1 MTTKKPLV
9 VIKRKK
15 KTLNDQKN
23 SGNKDPL
30 KEKELKI
37 EDIKAEIMTALGQ
50 SADLKIDDIKI
61 AETDGLL
68 LFLESMID
76 TTLLKESFINKKMFQ
91 TKQEFDLTT
100 KEGLTAFVSKS
111 LVVQVFNS

>member
-15 KTLNDQKN
+15 KTLKVQKN

-30 KEKELKI
+30 KEKELKM

-68 LFLESMID
+68 FFLESMIGHGII
-76 TTLLKESFINKKMFQ
+76 KR
-91 TKQEFDLTT
+91 DLY
-100 KEGLTAFVSKS
+100 
-111 LVVQVFNS
+111 

>member
-15 KTLNDQKN
+15 KTLKVQKN
-23 SGNKDPL
+23 GGNMDPL

-50 SADLKIDDIKI
+50 TCRFKDR
-61 AETDGLL
+61 
-68 LFLESMID
+68 
-76 TTLLKESFINKKMFQ
+76 
-91 TKQEFDLTT
+91 
-100 KEGLTAFVSKS
+100 
-111 LVVQVFNS
+111 